1 MNHDFVGKEDDNCLG
16 GKNMIDNE
24 NRISS
29 LSTMEIV
36 SPNRGEKYYE
46 IVKRGMDIFGALIGI
61 IFFLMAYMF
70 LFVPY
75 HIGENKGGMLF
86 KQQRLGKNG
95 KIFKIYKFRSMKK
108 NANEIL
114 KNDEDLYQKYIQ
126 NGYKLEVNE
135 DPRITKLG
143 CFIRKSSIDE
153 LPQFINVLKG
163 EMSLVGPR
171 PIVEEELREYGEL
184 SVQFLKMKPGITGVW
199 QTSGRS
205 NIGYPERV
213 NLELSYLKNKKISKD
228 IIIIFKTF
236 LKVFLNEGAY

>member
-1 MNHDFVGKEDDNCLG
+1 
-16 GKNMIDNE
+16 MIDNE

-29 LSTMEIV
+29 LKTIEIIQ
-36 SPNRGEKYYE
+36 SNRRKKNYE
-46 IVKRGMDIFGALIGI
+46 VVKRGIDIVGGLIGI
-61 IFFLMAYMF
+61 IFFLIAYIF
-70 LFVPY
+70 LFIPY
-75 HIGENKGGMLF
+75 HIGENKGAMLF
-86 KQQRLGKNG
+86 KQQRLGKDG
-95 KIFKIYKFRSMKK
+95 RLFEIYKFRSMKT

-114 KNDEDLYQKYIQ
+114 KSDKELYQRYIS

-153 LPQFINVLKG
+153 LPQFINVLVG

-171 PIVEEELREYGEL
+171 PIVEEELKEYGKQSCL
-184 SVQFLKMKPGITGVW
+184 FLKMKPGITGVW

-213 NLELSYLKNKKISKD
+213 DLELSYLKNEKISKD
-228 IIIIFKTF
+228 IKIIFKTF